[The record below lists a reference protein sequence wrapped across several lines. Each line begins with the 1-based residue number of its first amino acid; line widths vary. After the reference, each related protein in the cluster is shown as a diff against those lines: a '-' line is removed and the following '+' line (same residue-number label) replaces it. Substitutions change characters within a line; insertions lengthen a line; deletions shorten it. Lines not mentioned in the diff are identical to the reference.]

1 MDVRKSTNLLLEAIE
16 EGIVDKD
23 YVISACLNWL
33 SEADVHQMMLA
44 NDILIEDDGDWEVLP
59 NPLED

>member
-1 MDVRKSTNLLLEAIE
+1 MDVRKSTNRLLEAIE

-44 NDILIEDDGDWEVLP
+44 NDILIDEDDDGGDW
-59 NPLED
+59 

>member
-1 MDVRKSTNLLLEAIE
+1 MDVRKSTNRLLEAIE

-33 SEADVHQMMLA
+33 SEADVHRMMLA
-44 NDILIEDDGDWEVLP
+44 NDILIEDDDGGDW
-59 NPLED
+59 